1 LFVVGHLVANY
12 RAVKSLV
19 METFNFNR
27 FRIVAV
33 DYFSTNSVLSPLN
46 ANRKEPVLFSL
57 KHNLDIKFGCKIDE
71 IKNFNLIDFN
81 QFENEKYLIEYDL
94 KSNLII

>member
-1 LFVVGHLVANY
+1 MFVIGHLVANY

-71 IKNFNLIDFN
+71 IKNFDLIDFK

>member
-1 LFVVGHLVANY
+1 MFVVGHLVANY